1 MSILL
6 LEGIMILTGLESI
19 SLEVE
24 RTGNKKLQV
33 NTSMLNKITIEFL
46 NEIVDGGVVSGD
58 SEDVPTPEDEVE
70 IELEVEIDPISVME
84 EKIDNLEKE
93 LQYSAAEIVNVR
105 NRAIRDRNDS
115 IKYGCSGL
123 ATRLIPI
130 IDNLSR
136 AINTSS
142 NEKAASESLIEGIKL
157 TLEGMIN
164 SLRLEGVMKIEIEK
178 GQFDPSCME
187 SIASIPCPEGKN
199 PGDIIEVIEEGYKLH
214 GRVLRPTKV
223 IVSEG

>member
-1 MSILL
+1 VSDNP
-6 LEGIMILTGLESI
+6 EEAPPTEEEES
-19 SLEVE
+19 
-24 RTGNKKLQV
+24 
-33 NTSMLNKITIEFL
+33 
-46 NEIVDGGVVSGD
+46 
-58 SEDVPTPEDEVE
+58 
-70 IELEVEIDPISVME
+70 IELEEVGDPLVEMQ
-84 EKIDNLEKE
+84 EKIDFLEKE
-93 LQYSAAEIVNVR
+93 IQYSAAEIVNVR
-105 NRAIRDRNDS
+105 QRAIRDRNELS
-115 IKYGCSGL
+115 KYGGSSL
-123 ATRLIPI
+123 ATRLLPM
-130 IDNLSR
+130 IDNLTR

>member
-1 MSILL
+1 
-6 LEGIMILTGLESI
+6 
-19 SLEVE
+19 
-24 RTGNKKLQV
+24 
-33 NTSMLNKITIEFL
+33 MLNKITIEFL

-136 AINTSS
+136 AIKSS
-142 NEKAASESLIEGIKL
+142 STEENISESLVEGIKM
-157 TLEGMIN
+157 TIDGMMDA
-164 SLRLEGVMKIEIEK
+164 LRIEGVNNLKE
-178 GQFDPSCME
+178 
-187 SIASIPCPEGKN
+187 
-199 PGDIIEVIEEGYKLH
+199 
-214 GRVLRPTKV
+214 LRWQ
-223 IVSEG
+223 I